1 MKALDI
7 CDGEELPDY
16 LRGDNLELLLQE
28 IDMVVMY
35 TFANLVRN
43 KELAGRRGSQPTL
56 MRLYFFIECIVLEY

>member
-7 CDGEELPDY
+7 CVGEELPDY

-43 KELAGRRGSQPTL
+43 KEFAGRRGSQPTL
-56 MRLYFFIECIVLEY
+56 MRLEFFIECIILEC

>member
-7 CDGEELPDY
+7 CVGEELPDY

-43 KELAGRRGSQPTL
+43 NEFA
-56 MRLYFFIECIVLEY
+56 